1 MRAAYF
7 STGCRSMQLTVDG
20 ESVGVL
26 GFPLALTVYRIPLL
40 GCAFLASSFP
50 RGSRISKPADF
61 GSSTMASRWV
71 GNASVGDSSGR
82 MKGPEVQPPN
92 RPNSCTYWI
101 VADRLLAGEYPL
113 SSFRSDKDCR
123 KRLNQYLDAG
133 ITHFIDLTQPGEKES
148 YDSLLFEEARR
159 KGITG
164 VTYQRLPIPDFDV
177 PDASRMNEV
186 LDSIDKA
193 INSNRNVY
201 VHCRGGIGR
210 AGTAVGCYLVRHGNT
225 GNEALEEVNRLFQ
238 FSDRRFDSFHSP
250 ETDEQVH
257 FVLTWHDNDAPTK
270 RTP

>member
-20 ESVGVL
+20 ESVGESNERNVHDTNAAGLRRIYFTFRVLAVL

-40 GCAFLASSFP
+40 CCAFLASSFP
-50 RGSRISKPADF
+50 RSSLISKPADF

-82 MKGPEVQPPN
+82 IKGPEVQPPN
-92 RPNSCTYWI
+92 RPNFCTYWI

-148 YDSLLFEEARR
+148 YVSLLLEEARR
-159 KGITG
+159 KEITD
-164 VTYQRLPIPDFDV
+164 VTYQRLPLIPPHLDPAASSHTMDDPESV
-177 PDASRMNEV
+177 IASARRRAAPLAPPEPADAAA
-186 LDSIDKA
+186 SI
-193 INSNRNVY
+193 
-201 VHCRGGIGR
+201 
-210 AGTAVGCYLVRHGNT
+210 
-225 GNEALEEVNRLFQ
+225 
-238 FSDRRFDSFHSP
+238 
-250 ETDEQVH
+250 
-257 FVLTWHDNDAPTK
+257 
-270 RTP
+270 